1 MMSSFALASRL
12 GRIPGLPGPNRR
24 LHFSTYGLVSVIQ
37 NTYCAGMDVPRLP
50 ELAVERP
57 GATIG
62 GHLIAEKRSR
72 GPVAGLRHRF
82 GVPRILLVLALAAAV
97 AADLTLSRQA
107 ALAGIEAV
115 APLTRPVL
123 AGLGLITLIKTV
135 LMVGVIGALLR
146 PSGSSRSFA
155 VAAGIVAGLY
165 FLMLPLPYV
174 VEGASDPLPTQ
185 PSGGAGS
192 TESGGTEPGGGASG
206 DATAG
211 GGILLTSVSVR
222 QATPLLLLQAQFDS
236 SIEISPMEEV
246 LGGANS
252 GQLEASANREM
263 SDSQA
268 IAQVLGARAMG
279 HTATLGGDGVIVTAV
294 VGGPNESVFKIDDVI
309 VAVEGSPVDSVSTLH
324 QRLEELGGDRE
335 ISLQVQRSVG
345 GPVVSVAARTQAT
358 VTPSGNQS
366 QSPIAVAL
374 LEAPP
379 TVGLGI
385 SGRTLNPTA
394 VVDGEIEMNSAGL
407 SGPSGGL
414 AWTLAVIDK
423 LSGGEL
429 TDGRRIA
436 VTGTIT
442 ESGQVGAIGGVMHK
456 LDGAI
461 SGGSELFLYPSETGA
476 GEVAALQEKAQGR
489 IKLVAVASLDEA
501 LTELGF
507 SPPTTAQ
514 NEI

>member
-1 MMSSFALASRL
+1 
-12 GRIPGLPGPNRR
+12 
-24 LHFSTYGLVSVIQ
+24 
-37 NTYCAGMDVPRLP
+37 
-50 ELAVERP
+50 
-57 GATIG
+57 
-62 GHLIAEKRSR
+62 
-72 GPVAGLRHRF
+72 
-82 GVPRILLVLALAAAV
+82 
-97 AADLTLSRQA
+97 
-107 ALAGIEAV
+107 
-115 APLTRPVL
+115 
-123 AGLGLITLIKTV
+123 
-135 LMVGVIGALLR
+135 
-146 PSGSSRSFA
+146 
-155 VAAGIVAGLY
+155 
-165 FLMLPLPYV
+165 
-174 VEGASDPLPTQ
+174 
-185 PSGGAGS
+185 
-192 TESGGTEPGGGASG
+192 
-206 DATAG
+206 
-211 GGILLTSVSVR
+211 
-222 QATPLLLLQAQFDS
+222 LLLQAQFDS

-335 ISLQVQRSVG
+335 ISLQVQRSAG
-345 GPVVSVAARTQAT
+345 GPVVSVTARTQAT
-358 VTPSGNQS
+358 VIPSGNQS